1 MEFWEKF
8 MISFLQRMIRDHP
21 SLLLTL
27 VYLLVSAIGVIY
39 SYFFYREFGINIVE
53 FVDLSDFLLASI
65 QEPISIVIFF
75 GISLATLAMYLLDFW
90 VRKKFP
96 GYGSWLINRAA
107 AKYTDP
113 IAPALIILYFV
124 FVSVSDYA
132 VDNASAVKAG
142 DIDEYT
148 VRFSELPAKTPES
161 SLALIGSTNRFSY
174 FYNLEN
180 EESLVV
186 PQENIALMRKKAGLA
201 QAEP

>member
-1 MEFWEKF
+1 MT
-8 MISFLQRMIRDHP
+8 SFLQRMIRDHP

-27 VYLLVSAIGVIY
+27 VYLLISAIGVIY
-39 SYFFYREFGINIVE
+39 SYFFYREFGINIIK

-65 QEPISIVIFF
+65 QEPISIAIFF
-75 GISLATLAMYLLDFW
+75 GVSLFTLLMYLFDFW

-96 GYGSWLINRAA
+96 GYGRWVVNKAA

-113 IAPALIILYFV
+113 IIPTLLILGFV
-124 FVSVSDYA
+124 TWYVSNYA
-132 VDNASAVKAG
+132 ISNANAIKAG

-148 VRFSELPAKTPES
+148 VKFSEMPAQTPES

-180 EESLVV
+180 EQTLVV
-186 PQENIALMRKKAGLA
+186 PHENIALMRK
-201 QAEP
+201 

>member
-1 MEFWEKF
+1 
-8 MISFLQRMIRDHP
+8 MINLLQKMIRDHP

-39 SYFFYREFGINIVE
+39 SYFFYREFGINIVK

-65 QEPISIVIFF
+65 QEPISIAIFC
-75 GISLATLAMYLLDFW
+75 GISLATLVMYLLDFW

-96 GYGSWLINRAA
+96 GYGKWMINRAA

-113 IAPALIILYFV
+113 IAPILIVLYFV
-124 FVSVSDYA
+124 FTLVSDYA
-132 VDNASAVKAG
+132 IGNANAIKAG

-148 VRFSELPAKTPES
+148 VRFSELPPQTPES
-161 SLALIGSTNRFSY
+161 SLALIGSTSRFSY

-180 EESLVV
+180 KQALVV
-186 PQENIALMRKKAGLA
+186 PQENIALMRKLSGSVQTK
-201 QAEP
+201 P